1 MLKLLRFRLNNLHIV
16 YVCFRFFFSH
26 RDWLLLLDFFFGLFL
41 CFNFLYC
48 YSIPFDISPYLACAI
63 PAILFTLSSWSFHRH
78 PSRFFM
84 IFLPDSQRFL
94 PPACSVIIDIN
105 PFILFLSFF
114 FCACF
119 SFSFQFQY
127 ISHRKRI
134 HLFLPTSFVLHQFS
148 SFDFV
153 TRYD

>member
-26 RDWLLLLDFFFGLFL
+26 RDWLLLLDFL

-63 PAILFTLSSWSFHRH
+63 PAILFTLRSFRCVIPRDSLWSF
-78 PSRFFM
+78 
-84 IFLPDSQRFL
+84 FLILKDFYLPLILWSSISILLSSSFL
-94 PPACSVIIDIN
+94 FSSVPAS
-105 PFILFLSFF
+105 LFLSN
-114 FCACF
+114 F
-119 SFSFQFQY
+119 SISRAANVFTSSFLY
-127 ISHRKRI
+127 RS
-134 HLFLPTSFVLHQFS
+134 SLHQFS
-148 SFDFV
+148 SSDFV